1 MSTQTLVNQIDS
13 DEEKS
18 IVNEDRRDSVHS
30 DWSDLMPVNAEAEY
44 KKIQK
49 DGTELN
55 VDRTTTLTASVTEG
69 LLRPSAPPK
78 KKTIKNIVLVPYTP
92 KLKDWGGWKI
102 KSLYATSTIAS
113 PPLASNDQRKDD
125 EMVYVP
131 HSPYYSPVHPPE
143 FMRMSEFL
151 KIK

>member
-18 IVNEDRRDSVHS
+18 IVNDDRRDSVHS
-30 DWSDLMPVNAEAEY
+30 DWSDLMPVNTEAEY
-44 KKIQK
+44 RKIHK
-49 DGTELN
+49 EGKELN
-55 VDRTTTLTASVTEG
+55 TDRATTLTASVTND
-69 LLRPSAPPK
+69 LIRPSAPPK

-92 KLKDWGGWKI
+92 KPKDWGSWRI
-102 KSLYATSTIAS
+102 KSPYATSTIAS
-113 PPLASNDQRKDD
+113 PPLAPNDQRKDD

-143 FMRMSEFL
+143 FYEDD
-151 KIK
+151 